1 MSPSLTA
8 SFGEMVSREMQN
20 WKTSRERS
28 NDVFNNSLAGFMVGF
43 FSGVVFKNWSEST
56 RRQAEAQLGI
66 AHGNAWKKQLRI
78 AIADGVTPVEY
89 CLVFHKIK

>member
-1 MSPSLTA
+1 MSPSLTG

-43 FSGVVFKNWSEST
+43 FSGVVFKNW
-56 RRQAEAQLGI
+56 
-66 AHGNAWKKQLRI
+66 
-78 AIADGVTPVEY
+78 
-89 CLVFHKIK
+89 